1 MRRRDAW
8 IGVNI
13 SPSYRAGEGGIR
25 LVGIGLCI
33 VNVFLSLCV
42 DSLSVIKAV
51 SNGFSFDVGDLNLDV
66 LSGCVSLSVSVKLF

>member
-1 MRRRDAW
+1 M
-8 IGVNI
+8 
-13 SPSYRAGEGGIR
+13 R

-51 SNGFSFDVGDLNLDV
+51 SNDISFDVGDLNLDV
-66 LSGCVSLSVSVKLF
+66 LSGCVSLSVPVKLF